1 MIKKWLIALFIV
13 VFAAGGI
20 ANLAMAQDETPPDDW
35 TGPEVREGHLWAPEC
50 DDPSGEPN
58 FIIEAM
64 AEYFQVP
71 YEEILGW
78 YCAGWPLWE
87 INIAYKISQDTGVPV
102 ADLFAMRESGKTW
115 HEIVKEL
122 GYEIDPD
129 GSPSPLPIV
138 IEKLCAGV
146 TESKIYELAK
156 EYGLPI
162 DDVIALVCG
171 EIEFGEIE
179 GWHSITGI
187 YHDPEKL
194 KQIMEDVKWYT
205 GPEDPSTL
213 PGDGKLPDDVPWKD
227 KLPKWMQDFSWTDKF
242 KGENPPIRP

>member
-1 MIKKWLIALFIV
+1 MVDRIIHRGSSQQVGLPTLPWHKTKHHQMTGLVQKCAKDIFGRLNVMIHPANPILSSKPWLSTSRFHTKKSWDGIV
-13 VFAAGGI
+13 LDG
-20 ANLAMAQDETPPDDW
+20 
-35 TGPEVREGHLWAPEC
+35 
-50 DDPSGEPN
+50 PSGRS
-58 FIIEAM
+58 ISLIRSAR
-64 AEYFQVP
+64 
-71 YEEILGW
+71 ILASRW
-78 YCAGWPLWE
+78 
-87 INIAYKISQDTGVPV
+87 Q
-102 ADLFAMRESGKTW
+102 DLFAMRESGKTW

-213 PGDGKLPDDVPWKD
+213 PGDGKLPDDVRGKTNFRNGCKISPGQINSKE
-227 KLPKWMQDFSWTDKF
+227 KIHQSVH
-242 KGENPPIRP
+242 N